1 MLLAWRLS
9 DVLLLLISAVIVALR
24 GFQRSSKAVWG
35 LLHRVAVSTTTVSSL
50 VLVLVLVLVMVVRV
64 WLAGDRLAQQSADL
78 PR

>member
-1 MLLAWRLS
+1 MLAWRLS
-9 DVLLLLISAVIVALR
+9 EVLLLLFSAVIVALR

-50 VLVLVLVLVMVVRV
+50 VLVLVLVMVVRV